1 MLSHARSACRFREDK
16 EGIEHS
22 AAILRA
28 AVAELAAY
36 LALPVQR
43 IVLGGYIQSTD
54 THIFVCGY

>member
-1 MLSHARSACRFREDK
+1 MCRLREDK

-22 AAILRA
+22 AVILRA

-43 IVLGGYIQSTD
+43 IVLGGSHSQLMPVSLFEDVVIWL
-54 THIFVCGY
+54 